1 MAQIIAKNKTE
12 EVAVNSTNS
21 TQGPTVMDEHSLRI
35 MVIIKGQEVSG
46 IIIDGGSRV
55 NVINKLACDRL
66 GIKWETCPFW
76 LRMVDTSIARPLGLI
91 RELNVI
97 IGGHTFQ
104 ISIVVLKTKMA
115 EE

>member
-1 MAQIIAKNKTE
+1 MVPRFTNKVAQVIAKNKME
-12 EVAVNSTNS
+12 EVAVSFTNL
-21 TQGPTVMDEHSLRI
+21 TQEVTVMDEHSLRI

-91 RELNVI
+91 R
-97 IGGHTFQ
+97 
-104 ISIVVLKTKMA
+104 
-115 EE
+115 